1 MRRAE
6 LKAFRTSKGLT
17 QRDVAEM
24 LKISTSHYS
33 CIEQG
38 THNPSNK
45 LVKEFCKVF
54 GSENAKLIIGS

>member
-54 GSENAKLIIGS
+54 GYEHSNLIIGS

>member
-6 LKAFRTSKGLT
+6 LKAFRISKGLT
-17 QRDVAEM
+17 QRNVAEM
-24 LKISTSHYS
+24 LNISTSHYS

-45 LVKEFCKVF
+45 LVKEFCRVF